1 MLNEK
6 AIVKELK
13 DAFGEHFGGP
23 ASHVFFAPGRVNLIG
38 EHIDYNGGHVFP
50 CALTLGTYGAVGRRE
65 DRKIGMYSL
74 DQREAGILTV
84 SLDDLSYREEDGWSN
99 YVKGVVWAYE
109 KAGFSLPAGFNFVC
123 RGTLPKQSG
132 LSSSASLEVL
142 TGTALTGLYGFPSDP
157 VRDAKLGQEAE
168 NRFVGM
174 NCGIMD
180 QFASAMGKKDHAIFL
195 DTADLTYRY
204 VPLRF
209 SEERL
214 VIINSNKP
222 HQLTDSAYNERRNQ
236 CEAALAELQEIL
248 RERPGDGTE
257 GRSLDEAGLPEDICA
272 LCELTPEAFEAVAGR
287 MKDEIRRRRAKHA
300 VYEDARTRKACEV
313 LEAGDLEA
321 FGRLMNESHQS
332 LKEDFEVSCEEMDI
346 LAEEA
351 ARFPGVLGARMTGGG
366 FGGCTVNIVKKEAVS
381 GFTEAIVKCY
391 RERVGYEPSIYLA
404 DIGGGPR
411 EIRTD

>member
-1 MLNEK
+1 MLNEE
-6 AIVKELK
+6 AIVKELE
-13 DAFGEHFGGP
+13 DAFRENFGRP

-50 CALTLGTYGAVGRRE
+50 CALTLGTYGAVSRRE
-65 DRKIGMYSL
+65 DRQIRLYSL
-74 DQREAGILTV
+74 DQTEAGILTA
-84 SLDDLSYREEDGWSN
+84 SLDDLVYREEDGWSN

-109 KAGFSLPAGFNFVC
+109 KAGFSLPSGFDFVC
-123 RGTLPKQSG
+123 KGTLPKQSG

-168 NRFVGM
+168 NQFVGM

-180 QFASAMGKKDHAIFL
+180 QFASAMGKEDHAIFL

-204 VPLRF
+204 VPVHF
-209 SEERL
+209 PEEKL

-222 HQLTDSAYNERRNQ
+222 HQLTDSAYNERRSQ
-236 CEAALAELQEIL
+236 CEEALAELKEIL
-248 RERPGDGTE
+248 RKKPE
-257 GRSLDEAGLPEDICA
+257 GEGIPEDIQA
-272 LCELTPEAFEAVAGR
+272 LCDLTPEAFEAIAGQ
-287 MKDEIRRRRAKHA
+287 MKDEVCRRRARHA
-300 VYEDARTRKACEV
+300 VYEDSRTRKACEV
-313 LEAGDLEA
+313 LEAGELAA
-321 FGRLMNESHQS
+321 FGRLMNESHRS

-351 ARFPGVLGARMTGGG
+351 ARYPGVLGARMTGGG
-366 FGGCTVNIVKKEAVS
+366 FGGCTVNIVKKEAVP
-381 GFTEAIVKCY
+381 GFTEAIVQRY
-391 RERVGYEPSIYLA
+391 RERVGYEPSVYLA

-411 EIRTD
+411 EIRVD